1 MTKVEDRILPEIRTL
16 FLPSPLGA
24 QCNNQ
29 CLIWQFFFTLMKTIL
44 VSILGAH
51 GPQAQ
56 APIKCVNL
64 NGIPVNIF
72 LAPLSFAAQNS
83 NASLNDQTWFH
94 TQSLSESQFLNYKD
108 G

>member
-1 MTKVEDRILPEIRTL
+1 MTKVGGRILPEIRTL
-16 FLPSPLGA
+16 FLPNPLGA

-29 CLIWQFFFTLMKTIL
+29 CLVWQFFFTHMKTIL
-44 VSILGAH
+44 VSVLGAH

-56 APIKCVNL
+56 APIKCVGL
-64 NGIPVNIF
+64 DGIPVNMI
-72 LAPLSFAAQNS
+72 LAPLSFAAQNP

-94 TQSLSESQFLNYKD
+94 TQSLSESQFLIYKN